1 MAIRCSSD
9 AGTTIVLTTHYLEEA
24 EALAD
29 RVAVIDKGALVGLD
43 TPAALVRQ
51 LGRKQ
56 VRFRLASPWTAGAA
70 ALPEPL
76 RRRGATLDPTATTVI
91 CPVDGAPIGELLA
104 LAGAL
109 TPAVTD
115 VEIVQPSLEDVFLQ
129 LTKRSDAAGFTR
141 RSP

>member
-1 MAIRCSSD
+1 
-9 AGTTIVLTTHYLEEA
+9 VLTTHYLEEA

-29 RVAVIDKGALVGLD
+29 RVAVIDKGSLVGLD

-56 VRFRLASPWTAGAA
+56 IRFRLAAPWTAGAA

-76 RRRGATLDPTATTVI
+76 RRRGATLDASGATVI
-91 CPVDGAPIGELLA
+91 CPVDSTPIGELLS

-109 TPAVTD
+109 SPAVVD

-129 LTKRSDAAGFTR
+129 LTKRPDAASFTR
-141 RSP
+141 RSS

>member
-1 MAIRCSSD
+1 VRTLRA

-56 VRFRLASPWTAGAA
+56 VRFRLVSPWTGGAA
-70 ALPEPL
+70 TLPEPL

-91 CPVDGAPIGELLA
+91 CPVDAAPIGELLT

-109 TPAVTD
+109 TPAVAD

-129 LTKRSDAAGFTR
+129 LTRRPDAASFTR
-141 RSP
+141 RTP

>member
-1 MAIRCSSD
+1 M
-9 AGTTIVLTTHYLEEA
+9 LTTHYLEEA

-56 VRFRLASPWTAGAA
+56 IRFRLASPWTLGAA

-76 RRRGATLDPTATTVI
+76 RRRGATIDPSGAMVI
-91 CPVDGAPIGELLA
+91 CPVDNTPIGELLS
-104 LAGAL
+104 LAGSL
-109 TPAVTD
+109 SPAVVD

-129 LTKRSDAAGFTR
+129 LTRRPDAASFTR
-141 RSP
+141 RSS

>member
-1 MAIRCSSD
+1 MVA
-9 AGTTIVLTTHYLEEA
+9 EEA

-29 RVAVIDKGALVGLD
+29 RVAVIDKGELVGLD
-43 TPAALVRQ
+43 TPAAMVRQ

-56 VRFRLASPWTAGAA
+56 VRFRLVAPFAAGAA

-76 RRRGATLDPTATTVI
+76 RRRGATLDPTGTTVI

-109 TPAVTD
+109 QPAVAD

-129 LTKRSDAAGFTR
+129 LTRRPDAASFTR